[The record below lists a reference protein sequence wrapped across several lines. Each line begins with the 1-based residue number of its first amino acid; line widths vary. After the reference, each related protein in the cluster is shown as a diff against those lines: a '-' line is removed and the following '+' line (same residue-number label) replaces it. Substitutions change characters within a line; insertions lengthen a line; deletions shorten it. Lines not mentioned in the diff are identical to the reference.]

1 MQFIIMATFSK
12 TISHT
17 APPDSRFLRSLSCV
31 ESDAFSIAKF
41 DDWFDDRMRHHHFEI
56 DQIAFSDLQ
65 KWGFESSTGNLRHES
80 GKFFQIQGI
89 SVETNFGGIKQW
101 QQPIINQPEI
111 GFLGFIAKEFDG
123 VLHFLM
129 QAKMEPGNIRCIQLA
144 PTLQATKSNY
154 TRVHQ
159 GKSPPFLQYF
169 RDNPDRRVLV
179 DVLQS
184 EQGGRFLRKR
194 NRNIIIE
201 VPSGESLPE
210 NPDYVWLT
218 LGQIQQLLRR
228 DNVINMDARTV
239 LSCISYHRDTS
250 STTEHPCIHSM
261 DQILTW
267 FTELKCCYD
276 LDVQSI
282 PLRDARPWLVDSQ
295 RIFHPEGKYFEVIAV
310 RVAADSREV
319 SSWTQPLVKP
329 CQEGLIA
336 FVTKDFQGEPH
347 FLIQGKVEAG
357 NFDIVEMAPTVQC
370 INGDYRQASL
380 DSRPPFIDYVLNA
393 SSTQILFDTM
403 QSEEGGRFFREEN
416 RNLILRAS
424 PDFPAELPSNYIWIS
439 HTQLKDFIRINNI
452 VNIQARCLLSAF
464 GAEIVKA

>member
-1 MQFIIMATFSK
+1 MANSSK
-12 TISHT
+12 PISRT

-41 DDWFDDRMRHHHFEI
+41 NDWFDDRMRHHHFEI

-101 QQPIINQPEI
+101 QQPIINQSEI

-210 NPDYVWLT
+210 NPDYIWLT
-218 LGQIQQLLRR
+218 LGQIQKLLRR

-239 LSCISYHRDTS
+239 LSCISYHRVTS
-250 STTEHPCIHSM
+250 STTENPSIHSM
-261 DQILTW
+261 DEILTW

-282 PLRDARPWLVDSQ
+282 PLRDARPWLMDSQ

-310 RVAADSREV
+310 RVAADNREV

-370 INGDYRQASL
+370 INGDYRQAPL

-393 SSTQILFDTM
+393 SSAQILFDTM

-424 PDFPAELPSNYIWIS
+424 PDFPAELPANYIWIS
-439 HTQLKDFIRINNI
+439 HTQLKDFIRFNNI

-464 GAEIVKA
+464 GAEIRAGAHSG